1 MKLEKILGQLNSF
14 EKNQFLKVITGIIE
28 TPPKMTDEIDKI
40 LIDSDKDLK
49 KVDNL
54 NIVNVFH
61 LIEDEFAEDIKTKFS
76 EIESQLDILIDILIR
91 DGNCIM
97 SRDWFNKLYEE
108 EIKSLKIKIQDF
120 QADIESDKSSFDLN
134 RKRDYKIYNN
144 CVKTAYTND
153 QERNQDLKITWE
165 EQTILLTLSK
175 TLELSQEEIKL
186 INYSVL
192 NIEKQDIEQIIS
204 DLKNLGI
211 LFYSKNTLKVYV
223 ADEIVRVL
231 RKIRGKEVANKYY
244 RRVLNQ
250 LKEPQ
255 LNLLCRKHNID
266 WKKPIDEK
274 IHLII
279 KEGINF
285 QSILIDGIFK
295 ENTKLSE
302 KKVVVNELIEKD
314 LCISQIRGNTLD
326 EKVQNLVNYFEE
338 IDKDDKIS
346 ISIDGY
352 DKLLIDL
359 DAFIPE
365 TKSLIKLEFDFQD
378 DEILNSSY
386 LLDYN
391 IKPKDVLDLISEQ
404 KIKEFCEK
412 MSIKVRGNL
421 SSNVLEKYKDA
432 ENLYIENY
440 NLIAFRDING
450 LKSNGIII
458 KEGDMGI
465 KFEDVT
471 KSIIE
476 KLGLPVD
483 EKLRKSL
490 NNAKN
495 KIDIVINLGNNE
507 LILVECKTVKDS
519 GYNKFASVSRQMKAY
534 IDIAQAKGYRVIKS
548 LLIAPEFSE
557 DFEKDCREE
566 IEFNLSLI
574 TAQTLANILIG
585 FKNTRHKQ
593 FPYQLL
599 MKDVLISEDW
609 VLKAITK

>member
-1 MKLEKILGQLNSF
+1 MKLEKILDQLNSF

-28 TPPKMTDEIDKI
+28 TPPKKTDEIDKI
-40 LIDSDKDLK
+40 LINSDKDLK

-54 NIVNVFH
+54 NIVTVFN
-61 LIEDEFAEDIKTKFS
+61 LIEDEYTDYIKSRFN
-76 EIESQLDILIDILIR
+76 EVDSQLDILIDILIR
-91 DGNCIM
+91 DGNCIL
-97 SRDWFNKLYEE
+97 SRDWFNKLYDE
-108 EIKSLKIKIQDF
+108 EIKSLKQKILEF
-120 QADIESDKSSFDLN
+120 QADAESDNSTIDLS
-134 RKRDYKIYNN
+134 RIRDYLIYKN
-144 CVKTAYTND
+144 CVRTAYAND
-153 QERNQDLKITWE
+153 QERNQDMKITWE
-165 EQTILLTLSK
+165 EQTILHTLSG

-186 INYSVL
+186 INYSVI
-192 NIEKQDIEQIIS
+192 NIEKQDIDKIIN
-204 DLKNLGI
+204 DLRNLGV
-211 LFYSKNTLKVYV
+211 LFYSKNTLKVYI

-231 RKIRGKEVANKYY
+231 RKIRGKEVANKYF

-255 LNLLCRKHNID
+255 LNSICRKHHID

-274 IHLII
+274 IKSII
-279 KEGINF
+279 QEGINF
-285 QSILIDGIFK
+285 RSILTEDIFK
-295 ENTKLSE
+295 ESTKLSE
-302 KKVVVNELIEKD
+302 KKAVISELIEKD
-314 LCISQIRGNTLD
+314 LCYPQVRGVTLD
-326 EKVQNLVNYFEE
+326 EKVQNLINHFEQS
-338 IDKDDKIS
+338 DKDDKIS

-352 DKLLIDL
+352 DKLLVDL
-359 DAFIPE
+359 DAVIPE
-365 TKSLIKLEFDFQD
+365 TKSYVKQEFDLQD
-378 DEILNSSY
+378 EDILNSSY

-391 IKPKDVLDLISEQ
+391 IKPKDILDLIPDQ
-404 KIKEFCEK
+404 KIKDFCEK

-421 SSNVLEKYKDA
+421 AINIIEKYKDA
-432 ENLYIENY
+432 ENLFIENY

-458 KEGDMGI
+458 KEGDMGV

-471 KSIIE
+471 KSIFE

-483 EKLRKSL
+483 DKLRKSL

-519 GYNKFASVSRQMKAY
+519 GFNKFSSVSRQIKAY
-534 IDIAQAKGYRVIKS
+534 IEIAQFKGFRVIKS

-557 DFEKDCREE
+557 DFEKECREE
-566 IEFNLSLI
+566 FELNLSLI

-609 VLKAITK
+609 VIKAISK

>member
-14 EKNQFLKVITGIIE
+14 EKNQFLKVITGIID
-28 TPPKMTDEIDKI
+28 TPPKKSEDIDKI
-40 LIDSDKDLK
+40 LITSDRDLK
-49 KVDNL
+49 NVDNL
-54 NIVNVFH
+54 NIVSVFN
-61 LIEDEFAEDIKTKFS
+61 LIEDEFAEYVRKEF
-76 EIESQLDILIDILIR
+76 IEVDSQLDILLDILIR
-91 DGNCIM
+91 DGNCIIT
-97 SRDWFNKLYEE
+97 RDWFNKLYEA
-108 EIKSLKIKIQDF
+108 EIKSLKLKIQEF
-120 QADIESDKSSFDLN
+120 QAELDSEKPSIDLS
-134 RKRDYKIYNN
+134 RIRDYKIYKN

-153 QERNQDLKITWE
+153 RERNQDLKITWD
-165 EQTILLTLSK
+165 EQSILLALSD

-192 NIEKQDIEQIIS
+192 NIKKQDIDQNIN

-211 LFYSKNTLKVYV
+211 LFYSKKTLKVYIP
-223 ADEIVRVL
+223 DEIVRVL
-231 RKIRGKEVANKYY
+231 RKIRGKEVANKYF

-255 LNLLCRKHNID
+255 LNNICRKHNID
-266 WKKPIDEK
+266 WKKPINDK
-274 IHLII
+274 IKSII
-279 KEGINF
+279 NEGISF
-285 QSILIDGIFK
+285 KSILIDGIHR
-295 ENTKLSE
+295 ENTKISE
-302 KKVVVNELIEKD
+302 KKLVVNELIEKG
-314 LCISQIRGNTLD
+314 LCISQIKGITLE
-326 EKVQNLVNYFEE
+326 EKVQNLINHFEQV
-338 IDKDDKIS
+338 DKDEKIS

-352 DKLLIDL
+352 DKLLVDIGTHV
-359 DAFIPE
+359 PE
-365 TKSLIKLEFDFQD
+365 TKTYLKQEFDLQD
-378 DEILNSSY
+378 DDILNSAY

-391 IKPKDVLDLISEQ
+391 IKPKDILDLIPDL

-412 MSIKVRGNL
+412 MTIKTRGNL
-421 SSNVLEKYKDA
+421 VSNILENYKDA

-440 NLIAFRDING
+440 QLIALRDING

-471 KSIIE
+471 KSILG

-483 EKLRKSL
+483 DKLRKSL

-519 GYNKFASVSRQMKAY
+519 GYNKFSSVSRQIKAY
-534 IDIAQAKGYRVIKS
+534 IDIAKVKGYRVIKS
-548 LLIAPEFSE
+548 LLIAPDFSE

-566 IEFNLSLI
+566 FELNLSLI
-574 TAQTLANILIG
+574 TAQTLANILNG

-609 VLKAITK
+609 IIKAINK

>member
-28 TPPKMTDEIDKI
+28 TPPKKTEEIDKI
-40 LIDSDKDLK
+40 LINTDKDLK

-54 NIVNVFH
+54 NIVNVFN
-61 LIEDEFAEDIKTKFS
+61 LIEDEFTKYIKSKFN
-76 EIESQLDILIDILIR
+76 EVDSQLDILIDILIR
-91 DGNCIM
+91 DGNCII

-108 EIKSLKIKIQDF
+108 EIRSLKLKILEF
-120 QADIESDKSSFDLN
+120 QAETESDESSIDLT
-134 RKRDYKIYNN
+134 RIRDYKIYKT
-144 CVKTAYTND
+144 CVQTAYAND
-153 QERNQDLKITWE
+153 QDRNQDSKVTWE
-165 EQTILLTLSK
+165 EETILLSLSK

-186 INYSVL
+186 INYSVI
-192 NIEKQDIEQIIS
+192 NIEKQDIEQVIN
-204 DLKNLGI
+204 DLKNIGI
-211 LFYSKNTLKVYV
+211 LFYSKNSLKVYI
-223 ADEIVRVL
+223 ADEIIRVL
-231 RKIRGKEVANKYY
+231 RKIRGKEVANKYF

-255 LNLLCRKHNID
+255 LNYLCRKHNID
-266 WKKPIDEK
+266 WKKPFDEK
-274 IHLII
+274 IKSII

-285 QSILIDGIFK
+285 NSILIEGIFK

-302 KKVVVNELIEKD
+302 KKAVVNELIEKG
-314 LCISQIRGNTLD
+314 LCIPQIKGTTID
-326 EKVQNLVNYFEE
+326 EKVQNLVNYFEQV
-338 IDKDDKIS
+338 DKDDKIS

-352 DKLLIDL
+352 DKLLVDL
-359 DAFIPE
+359 DALIPE
-365 TKSLIKLEFDFQD
+365 TKSFIKQEFDLQD
-378 DEILNSSY
+378 DEILNSLY

-391 IKPKDVLDLISEQ
+391 IKPKDILDLIPDQ

-412 MSIKVRGNL
+412 MSIKIRGNMAI
-421 SSNVLEKYKDA
+421 NVLEKYKDA
-432 ENLYIENY
+432 ANLYIENY

-471 KSIIE
+471 KSIFE

-483 EKLRKSL
+483 DKLRRSL
-490 NNAKN
+490 NNSKN

-507 LILVECKTVKDS
+507 LILVECKTIKDS
-519 GYNKFASVSRQMKAY
+519 GFNKFSSVSRQIKAY
-534 IDIAQAKGYRVIKS
+534 IEIAQFKGYRVIKS

-566 IEFNLSLI
+566 FELNLSLI

-609 VLKAITK
+609 VLKAISK

>member
-28 TPPKMTDEIDKI
+28 TPPKKTEEIDKI
-40 LIDSDKDLK
+40 LINTDKDLK

-54 NIVNVFH
+54 NIVNVFN
-61 LIEDEFAEDIKTKFS
+61 LIEDEFTKYIKSKFN
-76 EIESQLDILIDILIR
+76 EVDSQLDILIDILIR
-91 DGNCIM
+91 DGNCII

-108 EIKSLKIKIQDF
+108 EIRSLKLKILEF
-120 QADIESDKSSFDLN
+120 QAETESDESSIDLT
-134 RKRDYKIYNN
+134 RIRDYKIYKT
-144 CVKTAYTND
+144 CVHTAYAND
-153 QERNQDLKITWE
+153 QERNQDSKITWE
-165 EQTILLTLSK
+165 EQTILLSLSK

-186 INYSVL
+186 INYSVI
-192 NIEKQDIEQIIS
+192 NIEKQDIEQVINE
-204 DLKNLGI
+204 LKNIGI
-211 LFYSKNTLKVYV
+211 LFYSKNSLKVYI

-231 RKIRGKEVANKYY
+231 RKIRGKEVANKYF

-255 LNLLCRKHNID
+255 LNYLCRKHNID
-266 WKKPIDEK
+266 WRKPIDEK
-274 IHLII
+274 IKSILS
-279 KEGINF
+279 EGINF
-285 QSILIDGIFK
+285 NSILTEGIFK

-302 KKVVVNELIEKD
+302 KKAVVNELIEKG
-314 LCISQIRGNTLD
+314 LCIPQIKGTTLD
-326 EKVQNLVNYFEE
+326 EKVQNLINYFEQV
-338 IDKDDKIS
+338 DKDDKIS

-352 DKLLIDL
+352 DKLLVDL
-359 DAFIPE
+359 DALIPE
-365 TKSLIKLEFDFQD
+365 TKLFIKHEFDLQD
-378 DEILNSSY
+378 DEILNSLY

-391 IKPKDVLDLISEQ
+391 IKPKDILDLIPDQ

-412 MSIKVRGNL
+412 MSIKIRGNL
-421 SSNVLEKYKDA
+421 AINVLEKYKDA
-432 ENLYIENY
+432 ANLYIENY

-471 KSIIE
+471 KSIFE
-476 KLGLPVD
+476 KLGLPLD
-483 EKLRKSL
+483 DKLRRSL

-519 GYNKFASVSRQMKAY
+519 GFNKFSSVSRQIKAY
-534 IDIAQAKGYRVIKS
+534 IEIAQFKGYRVIKS
-548 LLIAPEFSE
+548 LLISPEFSE

-566 IEFNLSLI
+566 FELNLSLI

-609 VLKAITK
+609 VLKAISK

>member
-1 MKLEKILGQLNSF
+1 MKLEKILGELNSF
-14 EKNQFLKVITGIIE
+14 EKSQFLKVINGIIE
-28 TPPKMTDEIDKI
+28 TPPKKTDEIDKI
-40 LIDSDKDLK
+40 LINSDKDLK

-54 NIVNVFH
+54 NIVNVFN
-61 LIEDEFAEDIKTKFS
+61 LIEEEFTKYVKSKFN
-76 EIESQLDILIDILIR
+76 EVDSQLDILIDILIR

-108 EIKSLKIKIQDF
+108 EIKSLKLKIQEF
-120 QADIESDKSSFDLN
+120 QVDNESDESSIDLT
-134 RKRDYKIYNN
+134 RIRDYKIYKT
-144 CVKTAYTND
+144 CVQTAYAND
-153 QERNQDLKITWE
+153 QDRNQDSKITWE
-165 EQTILLTLSK
+165 EQTILLSLSK

-186 INYSVL
+186 INYSVI
-192 NIEKQDIEQIIS
+192 NIEKQDIEQVIN
-204 DLKNLGI
+204 DLKNIGI
-211 LFYSKNTLKVYV
+211 LFYSKNSLKVYI
-223 ADEIVRVL
+223 ADEVIRVL
-231 RKIRGKEVANKYY
+231 RKIRGKEVANKYF

-255 LNLLCRKHNID
+255 LNYLCRKHNID
-266 WKKPIDEK
+266 WKKPFDEK
-274 IHLII
+274 IKSII

-285 QSILIDGIFK
+285 NSILIEGIFK

-302 KKVVVNELIEKD
+302 KKAVVNELIEKG
-314 LCISQIRGNTLD
+314 LCIPQIKGTTID
-326 EKVQNLVNYFEE
+326 EKVQNLVNYFEQV
-338 IDKDDKIS
+338 DKDDKIS

-352 DKLLIDL
+352 DKLLVDL
-359 DAFIPE
+359 DALIPE
-365 TKSLIKLEFDFQD
+365 AKSFIKQEFDLQV
-378 DEILNSSY
+378 DEILNSLY

-391 IKPKDVLDLISEQ
+391 IKPKDILDLIPEQ

-412 MSIKVRGNL
+412 MSIKIRGNMAI
-421 SSNVLEKYKDA
+421 NVLEKYKDA
-432 ENLYIENY
+432 ANLYIENY

-471 KSIIE
+471 KSIFE

-483 EKLRKSL
+483 DKLRRSL
-490 NNAKN
+490 NNTKN

-519 GYNKFASVSRQMKAY
+519 GFNKFSSVYRQIKAY
-534 IDIAQAKGYRVIKS
+534 IEIAQFKGYRVIKS

-566 IEFNLSLI
+566 FELNLSLI

-609 VLKAITK
+609 VLKAISK

>member
-28 TPPKMTDEIDKI
+28 TPPKKTDEIDKI
-40 LIDSDKDLK
+40 LINSDKDLK

-54 NIVNVFH
+54 NIVTVFN
-61 LIEDEFAEDIKTKFS
+61 LIEDEFTDYIKSRFN
-76 EIESQLDILIDILIR
+76 EVDSQLDILIDILIR
-91 DGNCIM
+91 DGNCIL

-108 EIKSLKIKIQDF
+108 EIKSLKLKIQEF
-120 QADIESDKSSFDLN
+120 QSDAESDKSSIDIS
-134 RKRDYKIYNN
+134 RIRDYKIYKN
-144 CVKTAYTND
+144 CVTTAYTND
-153 QERNQDLKITWE
+153 HERNQDLKITWE
-165 EQTILLTLSK
+165 EQTILLTLSE

-192 NIEKQDIEQIIS
+192 NIEKQDIEQIIN
-204 DLKNLGI
+204 DLRNLGI
-211 LFYSKNTLKVYV
+211 LFYSKNTLKVYIP
-223 ADEIVRVL
+223 DEIVRIL
-231 RKIRGKEVANKYY
+231 RKIRGKEVANKYF

-255 LNLLCRKHNID
+255 LNYLCRKHHID

-274 IHLII
+274 IKSII
-279 KEGINF
+279 LEGISF
-285 QSILIDGIFK
+285 KSILTEGIFK

-302 KKVVVNELIEKD
+302 KKAIVNDLIEKD
-314 LCISQIRGNTLD
+314 LCIPQIKGVTLD
-326 EKVQNLVNYFEE
+326 EKVQNLINYFEQ

-352 DKLLIDL
+352 DKLLVDL
-359 DAFIPE
+359 DALIPE
-365 TKSLIKLEFDFQD
+365 TKSFLKQEFDLQD
-378 DEILNSSY
+378 EEVLNSSY

-391 IKPKDVLDLISEQ
+391 IKPKDILDLIPDQ

-412 MSIKVRGNL
+412 MSIKGRGNL
-421 SSNVLEKYKDA
+421 VINIIEKYKDA
-432 ENLYIENY
+432 ANLYIENY

-450 LKSNGIII
+450 LKSNGITI
-458 KEGDMGI
+458 KEGDLGV

-471 KSIIE
+471 KSIFE

-483 EKLRKSL
+483 DKLRKSL

-495 KIDIVINLGNNE
+495 KIDIIVNLGNTE

-519 GYNKFASVSRQMKAY
+519 GYNKFSSVSRQIKAY
-534 IDIAQAKGYRVIKS
+534 IEIAQFKGFRVIKS

-557 DFEKDCREE
+557 DFEKECREE
-566 IEFNLSLI
+566 FDLNLSLI
-574 TAQTLANILIG
+574 TAQTLAAILNG

-609 VLKAITK
+609 VLKAISK

>member
-1 MKLEKILGQLNSF
+1 MKLEKILGELNSF
-14 EKNQFLKVITGIIE
+14 EKNQFLKVINGIIE
-28 TPPKMTDEIDKI
+28 TPPKKTDEIDKI
-40 LIDSDKDLK
+40 LINSDKDLK

-54 NIVNVFH
+54 NIVNVFN
-61 LIEDEFAEDIKTKFS
+61 LIEDEFTKYVKSKFN
-76 EIESQLDILIDILIR
+76 EVDSQLDILIDILIR

-108 EIKSLKIKIQDF
+108 EIKSLKLKIQEF
-120 QADIESDKSSFDLN
+120 QVGNESDESSIDLT
-134 RKRDYKIYNN
+134 RIRDYKIYKT
-144 CVKTAYTND
+144 CVQTAYAND
-153 QERNQDLKITWE
+153 QDRNQDSKITWE
-165 EQTILLTLSK
+165 EQTILLSLSK
-175 TLELSQEEIKL
+175 TLGLSQEEIKL
-186 INYSVL
+186 INYSVI
-192 NIEKQDIEQIIS
+192 NIEKQDIEQVIN
-204 DLKNLGI
+204 DLKNIEI
-211 LFYSKNTLKVYV
+211 LFYSKNSLKVYI
-223 ADEIVRVL
+223 ADEIIRVL
-231 RKIRGKEVANKYY
+231 RKIRGKEVANKYF

-255 LNLLCRKHNID
+255 LNYLCRKHNID
-266 WKKPIDEK
+266 WKKPFDEK
-274 IHLII
+274 IISII

-285 QSILIDGIFK
+285 NSILIEGIFK

-302 KKVVVNELIEKD
+302 KKAVVNELIEKG
-314 LCISQIRGNTLD
+314 LCIPQIKGTTID
-326 EKVQNLVNYFEE
+326 EKVQNLVNYFEQV
-338 IDKDDKIS
+338 DKDDKIS

-352 DKLLIDL
+352 DKLLVDL
-359 DAFIPE
+359 DALIPE
-365 TKSLIKLEFDFQD
+365 TKSFIKQEFDLQD
-378 DEILNSSY
+378 DEILNSLY

-391 IKPKDVLDLISEQ
+391 IKPKDILDLIPDQ

-412 MSIKVRGNL
+412 MSIKIRGNL
-421 SSNVLEKYKDA
+421 AINILEKYKDA
-432 ENLYIENY
+432 ANLYIENY

-471 KSIIE
+471 KSIFE

-483 EKLRKSL
+483 DKLRRSL
-490 NNAKN
+490 NNTKN

-519 GYNKFASVSRQMKAY
+519 GFNKFSSVSRQIKAY
-534 IDIAQAKGYRVIKS
+534 IEIAQFKGYRVIKS

-566 IEFNLSLI
+566 FELNLSLI
-574 TAQTLANILIG
+574 TAQTLVNILIG

-609 VLKAITK
+609 VLKAISK

>member
-14 EKNQFLKVITGIIE
+14 EKNQFLKVITSIIDA
-28 TPPKMTDEIDKI
+28 PPRKSEEIDKI
-40 LIDSDKDLK
+40 LIASDRDLK
-49 KVDNL
+49 NVDNL
-54 NIVNVFH
+54 NIVSVFN
-61 LIEDEFAEDIKTKFS
+61 LIEDEFAEYVRKEFS
-76 EIESQLDILIDILIR
+76 VVDSQLDILIDILIK
-91 DGNCIM
+91 DGNCIIT
-97 SRDWFNKLYEE
+97 RDWFNKLYEA
-108 EIKSLKIKIQDF
+108 EIKSLKLKIQEF
-120 QADIESDKSSFDLN
+120 QSEIESEKPSIDTA
-134 RKRDYKIYNN
+134 RIRDYKIYRN
-144 CVKTAYTND
+144 CVKTAFTND
-153 QERNQDLKITWE
+153 RDRNQDLKITWD
-165 EQTILLTLSK
+165 EQSILLTLSD

-192 NIEKQDIEQIIS
+192 NIEKQDIEQNIN

-211 LFYSKNTLKVYV
+211 LFYSKKTLKVYIP
-223 ADEIVRVL
+223 DEIVRVL
-231 RKIRGKEVANKYY
+231 RKIRGKEVANKYF

-255 LNLLCRKHNID
+255 LNNICRKHNID
-266 WKKPIDEK
+266 WKKPIDDK
-274 IHLII
+274 IKAVIN
-279 KEGINF
+279 EGISF
-285 QSILIDGIFK
+285 KSILIDGIHK
-295 ENTKLSE
+295 ENTKVSE
-302 KKVVVNELIEKD
+302 KKLVINELIEKG
-314 LCISQIRGNTLD
+314 LCIPQIKGTTIE
-326 EKVQNLVNYFEE
+326 EKVQNLINYFEQV
-338 IDKDDKIS
+338 DKDETIS

-352 DKLLIDL
+352 DKLLVDL
-359 DAFIPE
+359 ATHVPE
-365 TKSLIKLEFDFQD
+365 TKTYLKQEFDLQD
-378 DEILNSSY
+378 DDILNSAY
-386 LLDYN
+386 LLDFN
-391 IKPKDVLDLISEQ
+391 IKPKDILDLLPDQ

-412 MSIKVRGNL
+412 MTIKTRGNL
-421 SSNVLEKYKDA
+421 VFNILENYKDA

-440 NLIAFRDING
+440 HLIALRDING

-471 KSIIE
+471 KSIFS

-483 EKLRKSL
+483 DKLRKSL

-519 GYNKFASVSRQMKAY
+519 GYNKFSSVSRQIKAY
-534 IDIAQAKGYRVIKS
+534 IDVAKSKGYRVIKS

-566 IEFNLSLI
+566 FELNLSLI
-574 TAQTLANILIG
+574 TAQTLANILSG

-609 VLKAITK
+609 ILKAINK

>member
-14 EKNQFLKVITGIIE
+14 EKNQFLKVITGIID
-28 TPPKMTDEIDKI
+28 TPPKKSDEIDKI
-40 LIDSDKDLK
+40 LIDSDRDLK

-54 NIVNVFH
+54 SIVTVFH
-61 LIEDEFAEDIKTKFS
+61 LIEDEFAKDISSKFS
-76 EIESQLDILIDILIR
+76 EIDSQLDILIDILIR

-108 EIKSLKIKIQDF
+108 EIKSLKLKIQKF
-120 QADIESDKSSFDLN
+120 QAETESEKSLNDL
-134 RKRDYKIYNN
+134 RIRDYKIYSK

-153 QERNQDLKITWE
+153 QNRNLDTKITWE
-165 EQTILLTLSK
+165 EQTILLTLSE
-175 TLELSQEEIKL
+175 TLELSPEEIKL

-192 NIEKQDIEQIIS
+192 GINKQDIEQNINE
-204 DLKNLGI
+204 LKNLGI
-211 LFYSKNTLKVYV
+211 LFYSKKTLKVYIP
-223 ADEIVRVL
+223 DEIVGVL
-231 RKIRGKEVANKYY
+231 RKIRGKEVANKYF

-255 LNLLCRKHNID
+255 LNYLCRKHNID

-274 IHLII
+274 IKAII
-279 KEGINF
+279 NEGISF
-285 QSILIDGIFK
+285 KSILIDGIHK

-302 KKVVVNELIEKD
+302 KKLVVNELIEKG
-314 LCISQIRGNTLD
+314 LCIPQIKGTTIE
-326 EKVQNLVNYFEE
+326 EKVQNLVNYFEQV
-338 IDKDDKIS
+338 DKNDNIN

-352 DKLLIDL
+352 DKLLVDL
-359 DAFIPE
+359 DTHIPE
-365 TKSLIKLEFDFQD
+365 TKFFIKQEFILQD
-378 DEILNSSY
+378 DDILNSAD

-391 IKPKDVLDLISEQ
+391 IKPKDILDLIPDQ

-412 MSIKVRGNL
+412 MAIKARGNL
-421 SSNVLEKYKDA
+421 AFNVLEKYKDA

-450 LKSNGIII
+450 LKSNGLII

-471 KSIIE
+471 KSIFG

-483 EKLRKSL
+483 DKLRKSL

-495 KIDIVINLGNNE
+495 KIDIIINLGNNE

-519 GYNKFASVSRQMKAY
+519 GYNKFSSVSRQIKAY
-534 IDIAQAKGYRVIKS
+534 IDIAKFKGYRVIKS

-566 IEFNLSLI
+566 FELNLSLI
-574 TAQTLANILIG
+574 TAQTLANILNG

-609 VLKAITK
+609 VLKAISK

>member
-14 EKNQFLKVITGIIE
+14 EKNQFLKVITGIID
-28 TPPKMTDEIDKI
+28 TPPKKSEEIDKI
-40 LIDSDKDLK
+40 LIASDRDLK
-49 KVDNL
+49 NVDNL
-54 NIVNVFH
+54 NIVSVFN
-61 LIEDEFAEDIKTKFS
+61 LIEDEFAEFVRKEFS
-76 EIESQLDILIDILIR
+76 EVDSQLDILIDILIR
-91 DGNCIM
+91 DGNCIIT
-97 SRDWFNKLYEE
+97 RDWFNKLYEG
-108 EIKSLKIKIQDF
+108 EIKSLKLKIKEF
-120 QADIESDKSSFDLN
+120 QAEIESEKPSIDIA
-134 RKRDYKIYNN
+134 RIRDYKIYRN

-153 QERNQDLKITWE
+153 RDRNQDLKITWD
-165 EQTILLTLSK
+165 EQSILLTLSD

-192 NIEKQDIEQIIS
+192 NIEKQDIEQNIN

-211 LFYSKNTLKVYV
+211 LFYSKKTLKVYIP
-223 ADEIVRVL
+223 DEIVRVL
-231 RKIRGKEVANKYY
+231 RKIRGKEVANKYF

-255 LNLLCRKHNID
+255 LNNICRKHNID
-266 WKKPIDEK
+266 WKKPIDVK
-274 IHLII
+274 IKSII
-279 KEGINF
+279 NEGISF
-285 QSILIDGIFK
+285 KSILIDGIHK
-295 ENTKLSE
+295 ENTKVSE
-302 KKVVVNELIEKD
+302 KKLVINELIEKG
-314 LCISQIRGNTLD
+314 LCIPQIKGTTIE
-326 EKVQNLVNYFEE
+326 EKVQNLINYFEQV
-338 IDKDDKIS
+338 DKDEKIS

-352 DKLLIDL
+352 DKLLVDL
-359 DAFIPE
+359 STHVPE
-365 TKSLIKLEFDFQD
+365 IKTYLKQEFDLQD
-378 DEILNSSY
+378 DDILNSSY

-391 IKPKDVLDLISEQ
+391 IKPKDILDLIPDQ
-404 KIKEFCEK
+404 KIKEFCEI
-412 MSIKVRGNL
+412 MTIKTRGNL
-421 SSNVLEKYKDA
+421 VFNILESYKDA

-440 NLIAFRDING
+440 HLIALRDING

-471 KSIIE
+471 KSIFS

-483 EKLRKSL
+483 DKLRKSL

-519 GYNKFASVSRQMKAY
+519 GYNKFSSVSRQIKAY
-534 IDIAQAKGYRVIKS
+534 IDIAQFKGYRVIKS

-566 IEFNLSLI
+566 FELNLSLI
-574 TAQTLANILIG
+574 TAQTLANILNG

-609 VLKAITK
+609 ILKAINK

>member
-28 TPPKMTDEIDKI
+28 TPPKKTDEIDKI
-40 LIDSDKDLK
+40 LINGDKDLK

-54 NIVNVFH
+54 NIVTVFQ
-61 LIEDEFAEDIKTKFS
+61 LIEDEFTEDIKSKFN
-76 EIESQLDILIDILIR
+76 EVDSQLDILIDILIR
-91 DGNCIM
+91 DGNCII

-108 EIKSLKIKIQDF
+108 EIKSLKLKIQKF
-120 QADIESDKSSFDLN
+120 QVDTESDKSSNDLA
-134 RKRDYKIYNN
+134 RLRDYKIYKN
-144 CVKTAYTND
+144 CVKRAYTND
-153 QERNQDLKITWE
+153 QDRNQDSKITWE
-165 EQTILLTLSK
+165 EQSILLSLSN

-186 INYSVL
+186 INYSVI
-192 NIEKQDIEQIIS
+192 NIEKQDIEQIIN
-204 DLKNLGI
+204 DLRNIGI
-211 LFYSKNTLKVYV
+211 LFYSKNSLKIYV

-231 RKIRGKEVANKYY
+231 RKIRGKEVANKYF

-255 LNLLCRKHNID
+255 LNYLCRKHNID

-274 IHLII
+274 IKSII

-285 QSILIDGIFK
+285 KSILIEGIFK

-302 KKVVVNELIEKD
+302 KKVVVNELIEKG
-314 LCISQIRGNTLD
+314 LCIPQIKGNTLD
-326 EKVQNLVNYFEE
+326 EKVQNLVIYFEQV
-338 IDKDDKIS
+338 DKDDKIS

-352 DKLLIDL
+352 DKLLVDL
-359 DAFIPE
+359 DALIPE
-365 TKSLIKLEFDFQD
+365 TKSFIKQEFDLQD

-391 IKPKDVLDLISEQ
+391 IKPKDILDLIPDQ

-412 MSIKVRGNL
+412 MSIKTRGNL
-421 SSNVLEKYKDA
+421 SINVLEKYKDA
-432 ENLYIENY
+432 ANLYIENY

-450 LKSNGIII
+450 LKSKGIII

-471 KSIIE
+471 KSIFE

-483 EKLRKSL
+483 DKLRKSL

-519 GYNKFASVSRQMKAY
+519 GYNKFSSVSRQIKAY
-534 IDIAQAKGYRVIKS
+534 IDIAKFKGYRVIKS
-548 LLIAPEFSE
+548 LLIAPEFGE

-566 IEFNLSLI
+566 FELNLSLI
-574 TAQTLANILIG
+574 TAQTLANILNG

-609 VLKAITK
+609 VLKAISK

>member
-28 TPPKMTDEIDKI
+28 TPPKKTEEIDKI
-40 LIDSDKDLK
+40 LINTDKDLK

-54 NIVNVFH
+54 NIVNVFN
-61 LIEDEFAEDIKTKFS
+61 LIEDEFTKYIKSKFN
-76 EIESQLDILIDILIR
+76 EVDSQLDILIDILIR
-91 DGNCIM
+91 DGNCII

-108 EIKSLKIKIQDF
+108 EIRSLKLKILEF
-120 QADIESDKSSFDLN
+120 QAETESDESSIDLT
-134 RKRDYKIYNN
+134 RIRDYKIYKT
-144 CVKTAYTND
+144 CVHTAYAND
-153 QERNQDLKITWE
+153 QERNQDSKITWE
-165 EQTILLTLSK
+165 EQTILLSLSK

-186 INYSVL
+186 INYSVI
-192 NIEKQDIEQIIS
+192 NIEKQDIEQVINE
-204 DLKNLGI
+204 LKNIGI
-211 LFYSKNTLKVYV
+211 LFYSKNSLKVYI

-231 RKIRGKEVANKYY
+231 RKIRGKEVANKYF

-255 LNLLCRKHNID
+255 LNYLCRKHNID
-266 WKKPIDEK
+266 WRKPIDEK
-274 IHLII
+274 IKSILS
-279 KEGINF
+279 EGINF
-285 QSILIDGIFK
+285 NSILTEGIFK

-302 KKVVVNELIEKD
+302 KKAVVNELIEKG
-314 LCISQIRGNTLD
+314 LCIPQIKGTTLD
-326 EKVQNLVNYFEE
+326 EKVQNLINYFEQV
-338 IDKDDKIS
+338 DKDDKIS

-352 DKLLIDL
+352 DKLLVDL
-359 DAFIPE
+359 DALIPE
-365 TKSLIKLEFDFQD
+365 TKLFIKHEFDLQD
-378 DEILNSSY
+378 DEILNSLY

-391 IKPKDVLDLISEQ
+391 IKPKDILDLIPDQ

-412 MSIKVRGNL
+412 MSIKIRGNL
-421 SSNVLEKYKDA
+421 AINVLEKYKDA
-432 ENLYIENY
+432 ANLYIENY

-458 KEGDMGI
+458 KESDMGI

-471 KSIIE
+471 KSIFE
-476 KLGLPVD
+476 KLGLPLD
-483 EKLRKSL
+483 DKLRRSL

-519 GYNKFASVSRQMKAY
+519 GFNKFSSVSRQIKAY
-534 IDIAQAKGYRVIKS
+534 IEIAQFKGYRVIKS

-566 IEFNLSLI
+566 FELNLSLI

-609 VLKAITK
+609 VLKAISK

>member
-1 MKLEKILGQLNSF
+1 MKLEKILGQLNAF

-28 TPPKMTDEIDKI
+28 TPPKKTDEIDKI
-40 LIDSDKDLK
+40 LINSDKDLK

-61 LIEDEFAEDIKTKFS
+61 LVEDEFTEYIKSKFS
-76 EIESQLDILIDILIR
+76 EVDSQLDILIDILIR
-91 DGNCIM
+91 DGNCII

-108 EIKSLKIKIQDF
+108 EIKSLKFKIQEF
-120 QADIESDKSSFDLN
+120 QADLESDKSSIDLN
-134 RKRDYKIYNN
+134 RQRDYRIYKN

-165 EQTILLTLSK
+165 EQTILLTLSN

-186 INYSVL
+186 INYSVI
-192 NIEKQDIEQIIS
+192 NIEKLDIEQIIN
-204 DLKNLGI
+204 DLKNIGI
-211 LFYSKNTLKVYV
+211 LFYSKNTLKVYI

-231 RKIRGKEVANKYY
+231 RKIRGKEVANKYF

-255 LNLLCRKHNID
+255 LNYLCRKHNID
-266 WKKPIDEK
+266 WKIPIDRK
-274 IHLII
+274 INAII

-285 QSILIDGIFK
+285 RSILMEGIFK
-295 ENTKLSE
+295 ENTKISE
-302 KKVVVNELIEKD
+302 KKIIVNELIEKG
-314 LCISQIRGNTLD
+314 LCITQIKGNTLD
-326 EKVQNLVNYFEE
+326 EKVQNLIAYFEQV
-338 IDKDDKIS
+338 DKDDNIS

-352 DKLLIDL
+352 DKLLVDL
-359 DAFIPE
+359 DALIPD
-365 TKSLIKLEFDFQD
+365 TKVYIKQEFDLQD
-378 DEILNSSY
+378 DEVLNSSY

-391 IKPKDVLDLISEQ
+391 IKPKDILDLVPEH
-404 KIKEFCEK
+404 KIKDFCEK

-421 SSNVLEKYKDA
+421 SGNVLEKYKDA

-440 NLIAFRDING
+440 SLIAYRDING
-450 LKSNGIII
+450 LKSNGIVI

-471 KSIIE
+471 KSIFE

-483 EKLRKSL
+483 DKLRKSL

-495 KIDIVINLGNNE
+495 KIDILINIGNNE

-519 GYNKFASVSRQMKAY
+519 GYNKFSSVSRQIKAY
-534 IDIAQAKGYRVIKS
+534 IEVAKSKGYRVIKS

-566 IEFNLSLI
+566 FELNLSLI
-574 TAQTLANILIG
+574 TAQTLANILSG

-609 VLKAITK
+609 VLKAISK

>member
-14 EKNQFLKVITGIIE
+14 EKNQFLKVITSIID
-28 TPPKMTDEIDKI
+28 TPPKKSEEIDKI
-40 LIDSDKDLK
+40 LIASDRDLK
-49 KVDNL
+49 NVDNL
-54 NIVNVFH
+54 NIVSVFN
-61 LIEDEFAEDIKTKFS
+61 LIEDEFAEYVRKEFS
-76 EIESQLDILIDILIR
+76 EVDSQLDILIDILIR
-91 DGNCIM
+91 DGNCIIT
-97 SRDWFNKLYEE
+97 RDWFNKLYEA
-108 EIKSLKIKIQDF
+108 EIKSLKLKIQEF
-120 QADIESDKSSFDLN
+120 QAEIDSEKPSIDLA
-134 RKRDYKIYNN
+134 RIRDYKIYRN

-153 QERNQDLKITWE
+153 RNRNQDLKITWD
-165 EQTILLTLSK
+165 EQSLLLSLSD

-192 NIEKQDIEQIIS
+192 NIEKQDIEQNIN
-204 DLKNLGI
+204 DLKNLGV
-211 LFYSKNTLKVYV
+211 LFYSKKTLKVYIP
-223 ADEIVRVL
+223 DEIVRVL
-231 RKIRGKEVANKYY
+231 RKIRGKEVANKYF

-255 LNLLCRKHNID
+255 LNNICRKHNID
-266 WKKPIDEK
+266 WKKPIDDK
-274 IHLII
+274 IKAVIN
-279 KEGINF
+279 EGISF
-285 QSILIDGIFK
+285 KSILIDGIYK
-295 ENTKLSE
+295 ENTKVSE
-302 KKVVVNELIEKD
+302 KKLVINELIEKG
-314 LCISQIRGNTLD
+314 LCIPQIKGTTIE
-326 EKVQNLVNYFEE
+326 EKVQNLINYFEQV
-338 IDKDDKIS
+338 DKDEKIS

-352 DKLLIDL
+352 DKLLVDL
-359 DAFIPE
+359 ATHVPE
-365 TKSLIKLEFDFQD
+365 TKTFLKQEFDLQD
-378 DEILNSSY
+378 DDILNSSY
-386 LLDYN
+386 LLDFN
-391 IKPKDVLDLISEQ
+391 IKPKDILDLIPDQ

-412 MSIKVRGNL
+412 MTIKTRGNL
-421 SSNVLEKYKDA
+421 VFNILENYKDA

-440 NLIAFRDING
+440 HLIALRDING

-471 KSIIE
+471 KSIFS

-483 EKLRKSL
+483 DKLRKSL

-519 GYNKFASVSRQMKAY
+519 GYNKFSSVSRQIKAY
-534 IDIAQAKGYRVIKS
+534 IDIAKFKGYRVIKS

-566 IEFNLSLI
+566 FELNLSLI
-574 TAQTLANILIG
+574 TAQTLANILNG

-609 VLKAITK
+609 ILKAINK

>member
-28 TPPKMTDEIDKI
+28 TPPKKTDEIDKI
-40 LIDSDKDLK
+40 LINSDKDLK

-54 NIVNVFH
+54 NIVTVFN
-61 LIEDEFAEDIKTKFS
+61 LIEDEFTDYINSRF
-76 EIESQLDILIDILIR
+76 IEVDSQLDILIDILIR
-91 DGNCIM
+91 DGNCIL

-108 EIKSLKIKIQDF
+108 EIKSLKLKILEF
-120 QADIESDKSSFDLN
+120 QSDAESEKSSIDSN
-134 RKRDYKIYNN
+134 RIRDYKIYKN
-144 CVKTAYTND
+144 CVSTAYTND
-153 QERNQDLKITWE
+153 QKRNQDMKITWE
-165 EQTILLTLSK
+165 EQTILHTLSE

-186 INYSVL
+186 INYSVI
-192 NIEKQDIEQIIS
+192 NIEKQDIEQIIN
-204 DLKNLGI
+204 DLRNLGI
-211 LFYSKNTLKVYV
+211 LFYSKNTLKVYI

-231 RKIRGKEVANKYY
+231 RKIRGKEVANKYF

-255 LNLLCRKHNID
+255 LNYICRKHHID

-274 IHLII
+274 IKSILQ
-279 KEGINF
+279 EGISF
-285 QSILIDGIFK
+285 KSILTEDIFK

-302 KKVVVNELIEKD
+302 KKAVVSELIEKD
-314 LCISQIRGNTLD
+314 LCYPHIKGITLD
-326 EKVQNLVNYFEE
+326 EKVQNLINHFELS
-338 IDKDDKIS
+338 DKDDKIN

-352 DKLLIDL
+352 DKLLVDL
-359 DAFIPE
+359 DEVIPE
-365 TKSLIKLEFDFQD
+365 TKLYIKQEFGLQD

-391 IKPKDVLDLISEQ
+391 IKPKDILDLIPDQ
-404 KIKEFCEK
+404 KIKDFCEK

-421 SSNVLEKYKDA
+421 AINIIEKYKDA

-458 KEGDMGI
+458 KEGDMGV

-471 KSIIE
+471 KSIFE

-483 EKLRKSL
+483 DKLRKSL

-495 KIDIVINLGNNE
+495 KIDIVLNLGNNE

-519 GYNKFASVSRQMKAY
+519 GFNKFSSVSRQIKAY
-534 IDIAQAKGYRVIKS
+534 IEIAQFKGFRVIKS

-557 DFEKDCREE
+557 DFEKECREE
-566 IEFNLSLI
+566 FELNLSLI
-574 TAQTLANILIG
+574 TAQTLANILNG

-609 VLKAITK
+609 VLKAISK

>member
-1 MKLEKILGQLNSF
+1 MKLEKILGQLNAF

-28 TPPKMTDEIDKI
+28 TPPKKTDEIDKI
-40 LIDSDKDLK
+40 LINSDKDLK

-54 NIVNVFH
+54 NIVTVFQ
-61 LIEDEFAEDIKTKFS
+61 LIEDEFTEYIKSKFN
-76 EIESQLDILIDILIR
+76 EVDSQLDILIDILIR
-91 DGNCIM
+91 DGNCII
-97 SRDWFNKLYEE
+97 SRDWFSKLYEE
-108 EIKSLKIKIQDF
+108 EIKTLKLKIQEF
-120 QADIESDKSSFDLN
+120 QADIESEKSLIDLS
-134 RKRDYKIYNN
+134 RKRDYKIYKN

-165 EQTILLTLSK
+165 EQTILLSLSN

-186 INYSVL
+186 INYSVT
-192 NIEKQDIEQIIS
+192 NIEKQDIEQIINE
-204 DLKNLGI
+204 LKNIGI
-211 LFYSKNTLKVYV
+211 IFYSKNTLKVYI

-231 RKIRGKEVANKYY
+231 RKIRGKEVANKYF

-255 LNLLCRKHNID
+255 LNYLCRKHNID
-266 WKKPIDEK
+266 WKKPFDEK
-274 IHLII
+274 IKSII

-285 QSILIDGIFK
+285 KSILMEGIFK

-302 KKVVVNELIEKD
+302 KKIVINELIEKG
-314 LCISQIRGNTLD
+314 LCIPQIKGTTLD
-326 EKVQNLVNYFEE
+326 EKVQNLINYFEQV
-338 IDKDDKIS
+338 DKDDKIS

-352 DKLLIDL
+352 DKLLVDL
-359 DAFIPE
+359 EALIPE
-365 TKSLIKLEFDFQD
+365 TKSYIKQEFDLQD
-378 DEILNSSY
+378 DEILNSLY

-391 IKPKDVLDLISEQ
+391 IKPKDILDLIPDQ

-412 MSIKVRGNL
+412 MSIKARGNL
-421 SSNVLEKYKDA
+421 SINVLEKYKDA
-432 ENLYIENY
+432 VNLYIENY
-440 NLIAFRDING
+440 SLIAYRDING

-471 KSIIE
+471 KSIFE

-483 EKLRKSL
+483 DKLRISL

-495 KIDIVINLGNNE
+495 KIDIVINLGNSE
-507 LILVECKTVKDS
+507 LILVECKTVKES
-519 GYNKFASVSRQMKAY
+519 GYNKFASVSRQIKAY
-534 IDIAQAKGYRVIKS
+534 IEIAQFKGYRVIKS

-566 IEFNLSLI
+566 FELNLSLI
-574 TAQTLANILIG
+574 TAQTLANILGG

-609 VLKAITK
+609 VLKAISK

>member
-14 EKNQFLKVITGIIE
+14 EKNQFLKVITCIIE
-28 TPPKMTDEIDKI
+28 TPPKKTDEIEKI

-61 LIEDEFAEDIKTKFS
+61 LIEDEFAEEIKYKFS
-76 EIESQLDILIDILIR
+76 EIDSQLDILIDILIR

-97 SRDWFNKLYEE
+97 SREWFNKLYEE
-108 EIKSLKIKIQDF
+108 EIKTLKIKILKF
-120 QADIESDKSSFDLN
+120 QTEIESEKSTIDLN
-134 RKRDYKIYNN
+134 RKRDYKIYRN

-153 QERNQDLKITWE
+153 QERNQDAKITWE
-165 EQTILLTLSK
+165 EQTILFTLAE

-192 NIEKQDIEQIIS
+192 NIEKLDIEQIINE
-204 DLKNLGI
+204 LKNQGI
-211 LFYSKNTLKVYV
+211 LFYSKNSLKVFI

-231 RKIRGKEVANKYY
+231 RRIRGKEVANKFF

-255 LNLLCRKHNID
+255 INLVCRKHNID

-279 KEGINF
+279 KAGINF
-285 QSILIDGIFK
+285 QSILIEGIFK

-302 KKVVVNELIEKD
+302 KKAFINELIEKD
-314 LCISQIRGNTLD
+314 LCISQLKGNTLD
-326 EKVQNLVNYFEE
+326 EKVQNLVNYFEQV
-338 IDKDDKIS
+338 DKDDKIS

-352 DKLLIDL
+352 DKLLVDL

-365 TKSLIKLEFDFQD
+365 TKLYIKQEFDLQD
-378 DEILNSSY
+378 EEILNSSY

-391 IKPKDVLDLISEQ
+391 IKPKDILDLIPDQ

-412 MSIKVRGNL
+412 MSIKTRGNIEI
-421 SSNVLEKYKDA
+421 NILEKYKDA

-440 NLIAFRDING
+440 SLIAYRDING
-450 LKSNGIII
+450 LKSNGLII
-458 KEGDMGI
+458 KEADLGI
-465 KFEDVT
+465 KFEDIT
-471 KSIIE
+471 KSIFS
-476 KLGLPVD
+476 KLGLPID
-483 EKLRKSL
+483 DKLRKSI

-507 LILVECKTVKDS
+507 LILVECKTIKDS
-519 GYNKFASVSRQMKAY
+519 GYNKFSSVSRQIKAY
-534 IDIAQAKGYRVIKS
+534 IELAHAKGFRVIKS

-566 IEFNLSLI
+566 FELNLSLI
-574 TAQTLANILIG
+574 TAETLVNILNG
-585 FKNTRHKQ
+585 FKNTRYKQ

-609 VLKAITK
+609 VIKAISK